1 MATLFSKAN
10 KRKFLAWFLPPLIY
24 VFIKILYL
32 TCKKKFHS
40 NQNGSETPSIYA
52 VWHGEILM
60 ISFGY
65 MYYSKKK
72 QIDTVVSQHFDG
84 ELVAR
89 LFMLFGGGTL
99 RGSSSK
105 GGKEVLRLALSSL
118 KNGRD
123 IGITPD
129 GPRGPRHSVAHGL
142 ITMASLQKVP
152 IITMNCKASSYW
164 KMRSWDQFCI
174 PKPFSTIEFYF
185 GDPFYVNDMPLEEAR
200 ILVQKKLLENAQ

>member
-1 MATLFSKAN
+1 M
-10 KRKFLAWFLPPLIY
+10 
-24 VFIKILYL
+24 FIKILYL

-40 NQNGSETPSIYA
+40 SQNGSETPSIYA
-52 VWHGEILM
+52 LWHGEILM
-60 ISFGY
+60 MAFAY
-65 MYYSKKK
+65 MHYSKKQ

-89 LFMLFGGGTL
+89 LFILFGGGTL

-105 GGKEVLRLALSSL
+105 GGKEVLRLALNSL
-118 KNGRD
+118 KKGRD

-142 ITMASLQKVP
+142 ITMATLQKAP

-164 KMRSWDQFCI
+164 KMRSWDHFCI
-174 PKPFSTIEFYF
+174 PKPFSTLEFYF
-185 GDPFYVNDMPLEEAR
+185 GDPFYVHDMPLDEAKR
-200 ILVQKKLLENAQ
+200 LVQKKLLQNAQ